1 MYEKYSGL
9 PDTTKSAPSGG
20 NRPAERSAGKSNYS
34 NNNNGTIEYY
44 QAPTRSSSATSA
56 KRASARRAKARKRKL
71 IVGLLSLFFLALIVV
86 AVVLLAKGCSAPV
99 VADPAT
105 DSFRNG
111 VYINWTDVSGKTVD
125 DVRPLLESNETNTL
139 NNISI
144 SLASDQINAT
154 ISGADMKASSN
165 LNEVIQE
172 ALSGGANHEYYS
184 KISIDDAALS
194 ARIEDINATSSAPP
208 TDASV
213 TFDFSKS
220 GKPTPQ
226 YIEGKAGYGL
236 DVQSTIALVK
246 QTLEAGQLQATL
258 TPTLTTVEPTNTT
271 ANVQAHTTLIGS
283 YKTTYDFKGTAED
296 TEDQRATIPLRAFNV
311 EKASAAINNQVI
323 KPGETWSFNEE
334 VGDRNEKNGWQ
345 LANGIFG
352 GDKLTKQYGGGV
364 CQVSTTLYNALLEAY
379 PYFKF
384 DRQSHSIPS
393 TYVDMG
399 LDATV
404 DTGHIDFK
412 FTNNSEYPVYI
423 FSYCTENKTSK
434 SRKRDIYVL
443 IYGEALPAGTEYKTR
458 TVKVSEEPPGEDIIT
473 ETNKLFA
480 GEEKILA
487 EPRAKFVVAVYI
499 DRYVDGV
506 KQEETWIGEDTY
518 PGNPLRK
525 QVGTKATPTPVV
537 ETTPTPVAT
546 EGP

>member
-9 PDTTKSAPSGG
+9 PDTTKSASTGG
-20 NRPAERSAGKSNYS
+20 SRSPERGAGRSSYS
-34 NNNNGTIEYY
+34 SNNGTIEYY
-44 QAPTRSSSATSA
+44 QAPTRSSSATSS
-56 KRASARRAKARKRKL
+56 KRASARRAKARRRKM
-71 IVGLLSLFFLALIVV
+71 IIGLMSLFFLALIVV
-86 AVVLLAKGCSAPV
+86 AVVLLAKGCNEPV

-105 DSFRNG
+105 DRFRNG

-125 DVRPLLESNETNTL
+125 EVRPLLESNETNTL

-144 SLASDQINAT
+144 TLASEQINAV

-213 TFDFSKS
+213 TFDFSSS

-226 YIEGKAGYGL
+226 YVEGKAGYGL
-236 DVQSTIALVK
+236 DVQATIALVK
-246 QTLEAGQLQATL
+246 QTLESGQLQATL
-258 TPTLTTVEPTNTT
+258 TPTLTTVQPTITT
-271 ANVQAHTTLIGS
+271 ADVQAHTTLIGS

-323 KPGETWSFNEE
+323 KPGETWSFNDE
-334 VGDRNEKNGWQ
+334 VGDRNEKNGWK

-384 DRQSHSIPS
+384 DRQEHSIPS

-423 FSYCTENKTSK
+423 FSYCTENKSAK

-473 ETNKLFA
+473 ETNKLFV
-480 GEEKILA
+480 GEENIIA
-487 EPRAKFVVAVYI
+487 EPRSKYVVAVYI

-506 KQEETWIGEDTY
+506 KQEEIWDHEDTY

-525 QVGTKATPTPVV
+525 QVGTKPTPTPVV
-537 ETTPTPVAT
+537 ESTPTPVAT

>member
-9 PDTTKSAPSGG
+9 PDTSKPVPSGG
-20 NRPAERSAGKSNYS
+20 SRPVERSTRDSGYS
-34 NNNNGTIEYY
+34 GGNGTIEYY
-44 QAPTRSSSATSA
+44 QAPRSSSSSSS
-56 KRASARRAKARKRKL
+56 KRASARRAKARRRKM
-71 IVGLLSLFFLALIVV
+71 IIGLMSLFFLALIVV
-86 AVVLLAKGCSAPV
+86 AVVLLAKGCSGPV

-105 DSFRNG
+105 DQFRNG

-125 DVRPLLESNETNTL
+125 EVRPLLESNETNTL
-139 NNISI
+139 NNIAI
-144 SLASDQINAT
+144 TLASDQINAVIT
-154 ISGADMKASSN
+154 GTDMNASSN
-165 LNEVIQE
+165 LNEVIQQ
-172 ALSGGANHEYYS
+172 ALSGGANQEYYS
-184 KISIDDAALS
+184 KITIDDAALS
-194 ARIEDINATSSAPP
+194 SRIEEINATSSTPP

-213 TFDFSKS
+213 TFDFSSS

-236 DVQSTIALVK
+236 DVEATIALVK
-246 QTLEAGQLQATL
+246 QTLESGQLQATL
-258 TPTLTTVEPTNTT
+258 TPTLTTVEPSITT
-271 ANVQAHTTLIGS
+271 ADVQAHTSLIGS
-283 YKTTYDFKGTAED
+283 FKTTYDFKGTAED

-311 EKASAAINNQVI
+311 EKASAAINNQVV
-323 KPGETWSFNEE
+323 KPGKTWSFNEV
-334 VGDRNEKNGWQ
+334 VGDRTEANGWE

-364 CQVSTTLYNALLEAY
+364 CQVSTTLYNALLQAY

-404 DTGHIDFK
+404 DTGHIDFA

-423 FSYCTENKTSK
+423 FSYCTENKMAK

-443 IYGEALPAGTEYKTR
+443 IYGEALPEGTEYKTR
-458 TVKVSEEPPGEDIIT
+458 TVTVSEEAPGEDIIT
-473 ETNKLFA
+473 ETSKLFV
-480 GEEKILA
+480 GEEKIVA
-487 EPRAKFVVAVYI
+487 EPRSKYVVDAYV
-499 DRYVDGV
+499 DRYLNGE
-506 KQEETWIGEDTY
+506 KQEEIFMYEDTY

-525 QVGTKATPTPVV
+525 QVGTKATPTPVL
-537 ETTPTPVAT
+537 ETTPTPEAT